1 MEITRREIIVC
12 FAIVAMWICATV
24 GIDHLVTQSTSDK
37 AIKYEQAVHVES
49 SDMFSYAINTNLGDV
64 LTYGWVKTIDP
75 VGYDDIGNKYMSAS
89 WVKERYTMHTRI
101 VTHSNG
107 KGGTYTTT
115 QIYYTW
121 DEIDRDQV
129 TSKNVEYLGQKIPTK
144 EIHVGKKYIKTVKDG
159 FDIRYKYYGI
169 PEKFKAT
176 MFVNANGKANIES
189 TYKDESIEEVIKARW
204 KSIKIAHAIT
214 WVISMVSMCLVVYAF
229 VYLDNDWLNS

>member
-1 MEITRREIIVC
+1 MEITKREIIVC
-12 FAIVAMWICATV
+12 VAIIAMWICTTV
-24 GIDHLVTQSTSDK
+24 GIDHLVTQSASDK

-75 VGYDDIGNKYMSAS
+75 VGYDEIGKKYMSAS
-89 WVKERYTMHTRI
+89 YVKEKHTMHTRI

-107 KGGTYTTT
+107 KGGVYTTT

-121 DEIDRDQV
+121 DVVDGDQV
-129 TSKNVEYLGQKIPTK
+129 TSKNVNYLGQKIPTK
-144 EIHVGKKYIKTVKDG
+144 EIHIDKEYIKTVKDG

-169 PEKFKAT
+169 PKNFKAT
-176 MFVNANGKANIES
+176 MFINANGKANVES
-189 TYKDESIEEVIKARW
+189 TYKDKNIEEVIKDRW
-204 KSIKIAHAIT
+204 KSIKSAHAIT
-214 WVISMVSMCLVVYAF
+214 WIISMISMCLTVFAF